1 MATPD
6 PTTPL
11 PDHPPTSPK
20 LLTNLVARVLL
31 ATLGTCLCWV
41 PLRLLARNGEFAAV
55 VLTATVCVLNL
66 ATVVNSL
73 LWRSDDWRSW
83 PSGRGLCD
91 LEVYLLQPLN
101 TAYAAAVFALVWRLA
116 GQVRPATALPAPAAA
131 SRRRALRR
139 RAVLVQALVIFSVP
153 VVQVAFTWFDIA
165 QRFVVATL
173 VGCSAVYDNSWPKV
187 LVFDV
192 PPAAFAVAA
201 VPYAYLTYTR
211 YRAVSQVTKS
221 ALGPGNTPAALRAS
235 RTRRRLYNMCLAI
248 LTAYLPLQLF
258 YLSAGVRET
267 TAASAYRAYD
277 LERVHGEEDSSSV
290 GGGGGGNSGS
300 GNGNPYPWSA
310 ILFVPSWLVPASAMN
325 QAYIAIATTAVIF
338 VFFGLGEEARGT
350 YRRCALGIGLGR
362 WWPALRRDEGG
373 CASLPSRRPE
383 GFRHRRDGTADATLD
398 LDDILRDG
406 GQAERDTVYAPVLP
420 RTAAQHHGT
429 RTSHRRTHSYTNA
442 ITSNHNK
449 KRKNG
454 ARPDSASSAGA
465 GSLASV
471 PPPPLESTAVIRP
484 IIPPR
489 GSSLRDTGIRRFRLP
504 SMPPS
509 LTLPTLPSL
518 PSVISLGRRGKG
530 RARSGRGDRSLR
542 AGTGV
547 EDSSEKTTRTESGTA
562 TGSSGRERA
571 YEPDAESDP
580 DHDHDH
586 DGTPML
592 PLRNIQRT
600 PYIASLSPSPYAPR
614 PHATAQAQHNPNHLR
629 PRTPT
634 PWSRP
639 ETQFPP
645 RTSSLTSAST
655 MPADVPAPAPA
666 QQASEGPPTPA
677 SDSLSPSIS
686 LSLGLAAF
694 RDAVQP
700 RDLLSDAD
708 GSTSAASVSVQVSG
722 SGSASVGAPARAH
735 RRGEEQ
741 TVCVRM
747 SPAAERRRARRVSTA
762 TGGVPLSEVGSLVSP
777 RLHVPAPVVAGAEE
791 GGLEHRG
798 NRDGRDGGEDAAAA
812 AAAAAHDDGRA
823 LNGDEQ
829 HWRLTNQNH
838 TFQHQQAQA
847 PDSRRRELAVED
859 DTHTS
864 STTTP
869 YPNSNSA
876 RTGTNGLP
884 PPAQQQ
890 QQQRLSWIELGTAS
904 RVAVRG
910 RRVRPSVVLNA
921 NAIMNSI
928 TDTNGTA
935 RPDGDGNGNDA
946 AGGSGATS
954 GQKQ

>member
-1 MATPD
+1 MATPGT
-6 PTTPL
+6 TTPL
-11 PDHPPTSPK
+11 LDHPPTNPK
-20 LLTNLVARVLL
+20 LLANLVARVLL
-31 ATLGTCLCWV
+31 AILGTCLCWV

-55 VLTATVCVLNL
+55 VLTAAVCVLNL

-116 GQVRPATALPAPAAA
+116 GRVRPATALPAPAAA
-131 SRRRALRR
+131 SRPRALRR
-139 RAVLVQALVIFSVP
+139 RAVVVQALVIFSVP
-153 VVQVAFTWFDIA
+153 LVQVAFTWFDIA

-221 ALGPGNTPAALRAS
+221 ALGPGNNPAALRAS

-248 LTAYLPLQLF
+248 LTVYLPLQLF

-267 TAASAYRAYD
+267 TAASAYRVYD
-277 LERVHGEEDSSSV
+277 LERVHGEEDGSSV
-290 GGGGGGNSGS
+290 GGGGGGSSGS
-300 GNGNPYPWSA
+300 GSGNPYPWSA

-325 QAYIAIATTAVIF
+325 QAYVAIATTAVIF

-350 YRRCALGIGLGR
+350 YRRCALRMGLGR
-362 WWPALRRDEGG
+362 WWPALRRDKGG
-373 CASLPSRRPE
+373 RAFHPNRRPD
-383 GFRHRRDGTADATLD
+383 GFGHRRDDGADDTLD
-398 LDDILRDG
+398 LDILRDG
-406 GQAERDTVYAPVLP
+406 GQSEWDTVYAPVPP

-429 RTSHRRTHSYTNA
+429 RTSHRHTHSYVNA
-442 ITSNHNK
+442 VANNHNN
-449 KRKNG
+449 KRKNH
-454 ARPDSASSAGA
+454 ARPDSASGAGA

-471 PPPPLESTAVIRP
+471 PSSPLESAAVIRP

-489 GSSLRDTGIRRFRLP
+489 GSSLRDAGVRLFRLP
-504 SMPPS
+504 GVPPS

-530 RARSGRGDRSLR
+530 RAKSGRGDRSMR

-547 EDSSEKTTRTESGTA
+547 GDSSEKTTRTESGTV
-562 TGSSGRERA
+562 TGSSDRERA

-580 DHDHDH
+580 DHDHD
-586 DGTPML
+586 GTPVL
-592 PLRNIQRT
+592 PLRSIQRT
-600 PYIASLSPSPYAPR
+600 AHIASPSSFPYASR
-614 PHATAQAQHNPNHLR
+614 PHATAQAQHNPDHLR

-655 MPADVPAPAPA
+655 MPEDVAASAPA
-666 QQASEGPPTPA
+666 QQPSESPRTPA
-677 SDSLSPSIS
+677 SNSPSTP
-686 LSLGLAAF
+686 LSLDPTAF
-694 RDAVQP
+694 CDAVQP

-722 SGSASVGAPARAH
+722 SGSASVGGPAQVYG
-735 RRGEEQ
+735 RGEEQ

-747 SPAAERRRARRVSTA
+747 SPAAEQRRARRVSTA

-777 RLHVPAPVVAGAEE
+777 RLHVPASVVAGAEE

-798 NRDGRDGGEDAAAA
+798 NRDSRDGGKDAAAA
-812 AAAAAHDDGRA
+812 AAAAHNDGRA
-823 LNGDEQ
+823 PNEDEQ
-829 HWRLTNQNH
+829 HRRLTDQNQ
-838 TFQHQQAQA
+838 TLQRQQAQA
-847 PDSRRRELAVED
+847 LDSRRREPAVED
-859 DTHTS
+859 NPHKS
-864 STTTP
+864 STTAP
-869 YPNSNSA
+869 YPNSSSA

-884 PPAQQQ
+884 SPVQQQ
-890 QQQRLSWIELGTAS
+890 QQQRASWIELGTAS

-910 RRVRPSVVLNA
+910 RRVRPSVALNA

-928 TDTNGTA
+928 TNTNGTT
-935 RPDGDGNGNDA
+935 RPHGDGNGNAVD
-946 AGGSGATS
+946 GSGATP
-954 GQKQ
+954 GRNQ